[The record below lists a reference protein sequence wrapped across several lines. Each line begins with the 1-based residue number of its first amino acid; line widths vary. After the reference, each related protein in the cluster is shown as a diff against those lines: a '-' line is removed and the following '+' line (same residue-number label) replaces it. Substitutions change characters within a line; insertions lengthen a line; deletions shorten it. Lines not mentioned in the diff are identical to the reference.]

1 MRGENRGGE
10 QCFGYINF
18 LHTFNRDY
26 FFAKFS
32 HLFAKQIEA
41 KFREIFFCIFRERT
55 KCENKAKWSRTKKIR
70 ETIFSFRWK
79 PSTRVICIRFPSSI
93 SNQTSFVLEFNNL
106 FKLRSCLIRTLSLK
120 RKCQQK
126 SI

>member
-41 KFREIFFCIFRERT
+41 KFREIFFTFFARER
-55 KCENKAKWSRTKKIR
+55 NAKIKRNGREQKK
-70 ETIFSFRWK
+70 FAK
-79 PSTRVICIRFPSSI
+79 
-93 SNQTSFVLEFNNL
+93 L
-106 FKLRSCLIRTLSLK
+106 FFLFAGNP
-120 RKCQQK
+120 QPE
-126 SI
+126 